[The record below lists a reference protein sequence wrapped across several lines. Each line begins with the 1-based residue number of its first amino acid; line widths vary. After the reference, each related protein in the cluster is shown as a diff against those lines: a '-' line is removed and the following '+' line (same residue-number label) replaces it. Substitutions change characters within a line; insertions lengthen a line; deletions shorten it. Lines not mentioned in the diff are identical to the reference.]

1 MKSGDDPW
9 KCMEASYVSLKKLE
23 ASKILVGME
32 GVIFPTGDWL
42 SEQKHYRV
50 ASQGCMI

>member
-9 KCMEASYVSLKKLE
+9 KSMQTSYVSLKKFE

-32 GVIFPTGDWL
+32 GVICPAGNWM
-42 SEQKHYRV
+42 SEQKHYRAV
-50 ASQGCMI
+50 SQGCMI